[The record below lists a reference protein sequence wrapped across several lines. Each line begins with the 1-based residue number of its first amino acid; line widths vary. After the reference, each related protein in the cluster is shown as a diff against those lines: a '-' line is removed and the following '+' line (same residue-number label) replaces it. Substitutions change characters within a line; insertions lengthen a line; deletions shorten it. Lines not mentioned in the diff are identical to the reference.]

1 MAVGGGS
8 ADGSTEARE
17 TKPRFLADPDEATYW
32 QRVKK
37 TWEMLDFRTAFATA
51 ADVQAAKSVVW
62 SAKNGAPIADETQY
76 QAALHLTRAVL
87 HPDTGDTV
95 LFPLRVSMIVPMNL
109 GLDCGMILAST
120 TRSTIFWQWLNQ
132 TYNALHYYANRNAT
146 NEDTSNQRIAAY
158 VGATASSVAASLSVR
173 RWAKTHSNPMMLR
186 LAPFAAVAAADIL
199 NLVVMR
205 QSEFR
210 RGVNIYDEQG
220 EWVGL
225 SKLCGV
231 YAVSSCIGGRI
242 LAAAPI
248 LMGPPLIMQLLE
260 ARTTLFHGHRRR
272 FRVPA
277 TLFLVGLLIQTS
289 VPLTFGLFR
298 QSAQVDTQ
306 YIETEFQGRVHANGH
321 LMRTVTYNK
330 GI

>member
-1 MAVGGGS
+1 MAFGGGS
-8 ADGSTEARE
+8 ADESTEARE

-51 ADVQAAKSVVW
+51 ADVQAAKSVV
-62 SAKNGAPIADETQY
+62 
-76 QAALHLTRAVL
+76 
-87 HPDTGDTV
+87 
-95 LFPLRVSMIVPMNL
+95 
-109 GLDCGMILAST
+109 
-120 TRSTIFWQWLNQ
+120 LNQ

-158 VGATASSVAASLSVR
+158 VGATASSVAAS
-173 RWAKTHSNPMMLR
+173 
-186 LAPFAAVAAADIL
+186 
-199 NLVVMR
+199 
-205 QSEFR
+205 SEFR

-321 LMRTVTYNK
+321 QIRTVTYNK

>member
-1 MAVGGGS
+1 MEVGGGS

-62 SAKNGAPIADETQY
+62 SASLMSNAS
-76 QAALHLTRAVL
+76 
-87 HPDTGDTV
+87 GDTV

-158 VGATASSVAASLSVR
+158 VGATASS
-173 RWAKTHSNPMMLR
+173 
-186 LAPFAAVAAADIL
+186 
-199 NLVVMR
+199 
-205 QSEFR
+205 SEFR

-260 ARTTLFHGHRRR
+260 ARTTLFHGHRRQ

-321 LMRTVTYNK
+321 QIRTVTYNK